1 VLIPLIYVVLVTV
14 PLTVIDLRQ
23 HRLPNRLVV
32 PGYAALVAGMLWEWV
47 ASGSLPWMALVAAAG
62 YFLFLLL
69 LSLTGGMGMGDV
81 KLAGVLGGAAGL
93 VSTQAALAAPLVAFV
108 LGGLVSLVAWA
119 VTRSSRTRVPFGP
132 MMLAGF
138 WIAVLIGL

>member
-1 VLIPLIYVVLVTV
+1 
-14 PLTVIDLRQ
+14 
-23 HRLPNRLVV
+23 
-32 PGYAALVAGMLWEWV
+32 
-47 ASGSLPWMALVAAAG
+47 
-62 YFLFLLL
+62 
-69 LSLTGGMGMGDV
+69 MGDV
-81 KLAGVLGGAAGL
+81 KLAGVLGGAAGV

-108 LGGLVSLVAWA
+108 LGGVVSLVAWG